1 MTKLPSNHPHYR
13 KKKKVQ
19 KEFYN
24 LLVWEGYMSLFPPI
38 IRTDK
43 RWLKT
48 RARIVRQA
56 LEFVFDVPE
65 PMVGSINIQRLPPS
79 SPH

>member
-1 MTKLPSNHPHYR
+1 MTRLPSNHPSYR
-13 KKKKVQ
+13 KRKKVQ
-19 KEFYN
+19 KEFYH

-56 LEFVFDVPE
+56 LEFGFNVPE
-65 PMVGSINIQRLPPS
+65 RMVDSIQIQRQPPS
-79 SPH
+79 PPS